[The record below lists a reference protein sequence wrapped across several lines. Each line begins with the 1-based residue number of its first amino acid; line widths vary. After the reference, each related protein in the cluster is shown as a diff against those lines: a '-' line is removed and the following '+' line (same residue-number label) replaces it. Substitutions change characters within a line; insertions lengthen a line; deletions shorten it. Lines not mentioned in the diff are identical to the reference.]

1 VVKIYLILVPATNII
16 AKKMGNKIKLVPRS
30 GCLIINAIGRSVK
43 ASGKITP
50 LNPEILL
57 LSIKHLESV
66 RTRAIFIISEGCME
80 IGPTIN
86 HLCAPYTVLPYN
98 KTKNKHKRVIK

>member
-1 VVKIYLILVPATNII
+1 MSVKIYLILVPATNII
-16 AKKMGNKIKLVPRS
+16 AKKMGNNIKPVPRS

-43 ASGKITP
+43 TSGKTMP
-50 LNPEILL
+50 LNPEETLL

-86 HLCAPYTVLPYN
+86 HL
-98 KTKNKHKRVIK
+98 